1 MELMR
6 QTMITISDFADRLA
20 KLRLQKGISSREMS
34 LSIGQ
39 NESFINKIENKN
51 NFPLMQSF
59 FCICDYLGITP
70 YQFFQ
75 FDDECPKHTD
85 ELVKDIQKLDY
96 KQTKLIHEVIK
107 EIIQKKKN

>member
-1 MELMR
+1 MR

-51 NFPLMQSF
+51 SYPTMQSF
-59 FCICDYLGITP
+59 FYICEYLGITP
-70 YQFFQ
+70 MQFFD
-75 FDDECPKHTD
+75 FDDTCLTETNNLLEEMKKLDNKLTRLILD
-85 ELVKDIQKLDY
+85 LVKEINKL
-96 KQTKLIHEVIK
+96 KRK
-107 EIIQKKKN
+107 

>member
-39 NESFINKIENKN
+39 NESFIN
-51 NFPLMQSF
+51 
-59 FCICDYLGITP
+59 
-70 YQFFQ
+70 
-75 FDDECPKHTD
+75 
-85 ELVKDIQKLDY
+85 
-96 KQTKLIHEVIK
+96 TKRIVTVH
-107 EIIQKKKN
+107 

>member
-70 YQFFQ
+70 YQFFS
-75 FDDECPKHTD
+75 
-85 ELVKDIQKLDY
+85 I
-96 KQTKLIHEVIK
+96 
-107 EIIQKKKN
+107 

>member
-39 NESFINKIENKN
+39 NESFINTKRIVTVVTVHTSLSLEVFWEKLMKN
-51 NFPLMQSF
+51 LSI
-59 FCICDYLGITP
+59 FCIIYA
-70 YQFFQ
+70 
-75 FDDECPKHTD
+75 
-85 ELVKDIQKLDY
+85 
-96 KQTKLIHEVIK
+96 
-107 EIIQKKKN
+107 

>member
-1 MELMR
+1 
-6 QTMITISDFADRLA
+6 MITISDFADRLA

-59 FCICDYLGITP
+59 FCICDYLGI
-70 YQFFQ
+70 
-75 FDDECPKHTD
+75 
-85 ELVKDIQKLDY
+85 
-96 KQTKLIHEVIK
+96 IHEVIK

>member
-51 NFPLMQSF
+51 SYPTMQSF
-59 FCICDYLGITP
+59 FYICEYLGITP
-70 YQFFQ
+70 MQFFD
-75 FDDECPKHTD
+75 FDDTCLTETNNLLEEMKKLDNKLTRLILD
-85 ELVKDIQKLDY
+85 LVKEINKL
-96 KQTKLIHEVIK
+96 
-107 EIIQKKKN
+107 KNK

>member
-1 MELMR
+1 
-6 QTMITISDFADRLA
+6 
-20 KLRLQKGISSREMS
+20 
-34 LSIGQ
+34 
-39 NESFINKIENKN
+39 
-51 NFPLMQSF
+51 MQSF

-75 FDDECPKHTD
+75 FDDEFPKHTD

-107 EIIQKKKN
+107 EIIQNKKN